1 MATTIE
7 AATLTVTLTEEIT
20 LNAQDKGATNT
31 LTVAAVTE
39 VSQRIINVPA
49 SEVVILAM
57 GAAVAAGQFV
67 ESTIRYIRITNKDD
81 TNHVTLVFRSESGDE
96 CVHKLD
102 YGQSFIYAGD
112 NSGGVVDTHDA
123 NAGAIGSITLDDL
136 VDITA
141 TADTAACDLELFV
154 AGV

>member
-7 AATLTVTLTEEIT
+7 AATLTVTLTEQVV
-20 LNAQDKGATNT
+20 LNGQEKGATNS
-31 LTVAAVTE
+31 LTVSDVTE

-49 SEVVILAM
+49 SEVIILAM